1 VYHLD
6 NKMVILAFCIIA
18 DDIIDIVGNTNASNL
33 TKLVYMY
40 VYAFTHPKRNKLVP
54 FSCST

>member
-1 VYHLD
+1 
-6 NKMVILAFCIIA
+6 MVILAFCIIA